1 MKNYGKAKGL
11 SKKLNVSES
20 TIWRWVAQGKLPQPF
35 RPTKRSSLFD
45 MEECQK
51 AIDKMAGGKV

>member
-1 MKNYGKAKGL
+1 MKNYCRANIL
-11 SKKLNVSES
+11 AEKLNISES
-20 TIWRWVAQGKLPQPF
+20 CVWRWVALGKLPQPF